1 MTEQKQSSAGHTPI
15 PHARVRDPRLDF
27 FRGIGMY
34 IIFVAHMN
42 WSPFF
47 WWIPARF
54 GFSDATE
61 IFVFCSGMAS
71 AIAFAKV
78 FDNHGMLMGV
88 ARVAHRTW
96 QVYWSHILM
105 FLTIAMMLAAIDASP
120 LGGRDYTNILNLDV
134 FFNDTS
140 NVLPALFTLTYVPNY
155 FDILPMYIGI
165 LIMLPIV
172 MGLSKISP
180 ALAGVFVVG
189 MWLSAQLFH
198 INLPAEPWSERKWF
212 FNPFAWQLVFFTGF
226 ALMRGWI
233 PAPPVDRRLVILC
246 IAYLVVSLPFAY
258 YHIYNAQPENE
269 TLQALAGFLK
279 ATREEY
285 RPLISKT
292 NVGLLRYLHFLAL
305 AYVAWVAVGEGGKRL
320 LSSGLWGRLVKAIQ
334 KVGQQS
340 LAVFLS
346 SMVLA
351 QLFSVLRDQTTPPP
365 AAPMM
370 LNLYY
375 ILAAFVILTIIAYV
389 VGWFKSTPWKKP
401 SKTALAGGPTRHE
414 VKVQDGTG
422 KPKGQG
428 AFTPAE

>member
-1 MTEQKQSSAGHTPI
+1 M
-15 PHARVRDPRLDF
+15 DF

-78 FDNHGMLMGV
+78 FDSHGMLIGA

-96 QVYWSHILM
+96 QVYWSHILL
-105 FLTIAMMLAAIDASP
+105 FFTITTMLAAIDASS
-120 LGGRDYTNILNLDV
+120 LGARDYTNILNLDA
-134 FFNDTS
+134 FINDAA
-140 NVLPALFTLTYVPNY
+140 NLLPALFTLTYVPNY

-189 MWLSAQLFH
+189 LWLSAQFFA

-233 PAPPVDRRLVILC
+233 PAPPVDRRLVIGC
-246 IAYLVVSLPFAY
+246 IVFLLVSLPFAY
-258 YHIYNAQPENE
+258 FPIYNAKPDNE
-269 TLQALAGFLK
+269 TLQSLVALFK

-285 RPLISKT
+285 KPLINKT
-292 NVGLLRYLHFLAL
+292 NFGLLRYLHFLSL
-305 AYVAWVAVGEGGKRL
+305 AYVSWVAVGEGGKRL
-320 LSSGLWGRLVKAIQ
+320 LASGLWGMLVKAIQ

-365 AAPMM
+365 EAPML

-375 ILAAFVILTIIAYV
+375 ILGAFVLLTIIAYV

-401 SKTALAGGPTRHE
+401 SKTALAGGPGRHE
-414 VKVQDGTG
+414 ITAKSDSGDRST
-422 KPKGQG
+422 KRHG
-428 AFTPAE
+428 ALSPAE